1 MPAYRGGVPER
12 GKVCRAALL
21 CAVLALAGC
30 TSGGHSGPV
39 RLAAGP
45 AEAADDTP
53 VQIGIT
59 GLGDGERVTVRAS
72 ARDARNRSWA
82 STATF
87 VAGGGG
93 AVDLGRARPVAGS
106 YRVADAAGPLWSLL
120 PTFSHDPTVQFVP
133 AQPSFTVALTASTG
147 GHVRA
152 RASLV
157 RTDQVP
163 STTLTVASNG
173 LAGALFTP
181 VQPRPGVPAVLVIG
195 GSEGGEPT
203 SQARA
208 LALVGYP
215 ALALG
220 YFAEPG
226 LPACLCSI
234 PIEYFARAVGWLRA
248 QPAARGRPVV
258 LVGGSR
264 GAEGALLITSTL
276 PHLVD
281 GVVANSPSSIV
292 MGALGPGATS
302 TTPAWTYAG
311 RPVPDESIPIGRITV
326 PLLTSYGG
334 KDKIWDSADAVSV
347 VMSELVNAGD
357 RAPHTALSYPDAG
370 HSAAGSVPYVPRST
384 WARSAG
390 APATQLGGTVAANAQ
405 AAERYWARLLA
416 FLDAVR

>member
-1 MPAYRGGVPER
+1 VLCG
-12 GKVCRAALL
+12 AL
-21 CAVLALAGC
+21 VLAGC
-30 TSGGHSGPV
+30 TGGGHRGPV

-45 AEAADDTP
+45 ARAAYDTP
-53 VQIGIT
+53 VRIRMT
-59 GLGDGERVTVRAS
+59 GLGDGERVTLRAS
-72 ARDARNRSWA
+72 TRDARNRSWA

-87 VAGGGG
+87 VAGGDGV
-93 AVDLGRARPVAGS
+93 VDLARAKPVAGS

-120 PTFSHDPTVQFVP
+120 PTFSRDPTVQFVP
-133 AQPSFTVALTASTG
+133 PQPSFTVALAASTG
-147 GHVRA
+147 GKVRA

-157 RTDQVP
+157 RTDQAA

-181 VQPRPGVPAVLVIG
+181 PQPKPGVPAVLVIG

-215 ALALG
+215 AFALG

-234 PIEYFARAVGWLRA
+234 LLEYFAKAVAWLRA

-258 LVGGSR
+258 LMGTSR
-264 GAEGALLITSTL
+264 GGEGALLITSTL

-292 MGALGPGATS
+292 MGAYGPGAMS
-302 TTPAWTYAG
+302 TMPAWTYAG
-311 RPVPDESIPIGRITV
+311 QPVPNESIPIGRITV

-334 KDKIWDSADAVSV
+334 KDQVWDSADAVSI
-347 VMSELVNAGD
+347 VMSELASAHD
-357 RAPHTALSYPDAG
+357 PAPHTALSYPDAG
-370 HSAAGSVPYVPRST
+370 HSAVGSPPYLPHPAWARPAGSSPN
-384 WARSAG
+384 
-390 APATQLGGTVAANAQ
+390 QLGGTVTANAQ
-405 AAERYWARLLA
+405 AAERFWARLLA